1 MARDTDRK
9 KISEAVRTQSL
20 WRRETYGDLLTLTNG
35 HSSGSYVELVT
46 ANDEALYVEYTPS
59 GRIRR
64 ATYRHWDSG
73 RPGYP
78 IVCTKHIRRNKLRVV
93 EDLVRTGTFTMEE
106 RHYL

>member
-20 WRRETYGDLLTLTNG
+20 WTRDAYGDVQAI
-35 HSSGSYVELVT
+35 GSTKGGTYVELVT
-46 ANDEALYVEYTPS
+46 ANDEALYIEYTAS
-59 GRIRR
+59 GQIRR

-73 RPGYP
+73 RPGHP

-106 RHYL
+106 RHYA